1 MRGYCEFEPRAP
13 QDDAAPGKYM
23 VCVGGYP
30 REAAPTFAAAEARAC
45 DLLRFAPE
53 GDVSIYEVET
63 GIHFEVAQS
72 PRLDEGVMS
81 GVFDAFFERVH
92 QMR

>member
-1 MRGYCEFEPRAP
+1 MRGYHDLETDSP
-13 QDDAAPGKYM
+13 QPAKYM

-30 REAAPTFAAAEARAC
+30 RETARSLAEAEARAW
-45 DLLRFAPE
+45 DLARIEPDA
-53 GDVSIYEVET
+53 DWSVYEVET
-63 GIHFEVAQS
+63 GIHFDIFV
-72 PRLDEGVMS
+72 PGLDEGVMT